1 MEPFSAEFAFA
12 LPSVRQAMRV
22 CERVRAHLDAATD
35 SVAKSD
41 DSPVTLADLA
51 CQAVIA
57 HQLRQAFPSDPLV
70 GEEDTDV
77 FNGPDGQDLLA
88 RVTELVQTE
97 IPSLGTAEVL
107 AAIGSGR
114 AEGGPK
120 GRFWTLDPIDG
131 TKGFLRGD
139 QYAVALAL
147 IEEGVVWFGL
157 LGCPNLPAA
166 DGQSRGCLFA
176 AARGQG
182 ARVWEGGEDVPRAI
196 RVARTGVEDVATLR
210 MAESFESGHSSHS
223 HAEQIA
229 TRLGLTQP
237 PLRLDSQAKYGL
249 VARGDAGIYMRLP
262 TKPGYQEKI
271 WDHAA
276 GMIVVE
282 EAGGTV
288 TDVAGAP
295 LDFGQGRTLKN
306 NRGVIATNGAV
317 QGRVLDAVRA
327 VLG

>member
-1 MEPFSAEFAFA
+1 MQPFSAEFAFA
-12 LPSVRQAMRV
+12 LPAVRQAMRV
-22 CERVRAHLDAATD
+22 CEHVRARLDAATD
-35 SVAKSD
+35 AVAKSD

-57 HQLRQAFPSDPLV
+57 HLLRQVFPSDPLV

-77 FNGPDGQDLLA
+77 FDGPDGQTLLS

-97 IPSLGTAEVL
+97 LPSLGTAEVL

-147 IEEGVVWFGL
+147 IEQGVVSFGL
-157 LGCPNLPAA
+157 LGCPNLPTA
-166 DGQSRGCLFA
+166 DGRARGCLFA

-182 ARVWEGGEDVPRAI
+182 ARVWEGTEHVPRSI
-196 RVARTGVEDVATLR
+196 RVARTGVDDLTSLR

-223 HAEQIA
+223 HAERIA
-229 TRLGLTQP
+229 ARLGLTHP
-237 PLRLDSQAKYGL
+237 PLRMDSQAKYGL
-249 VARGDAGIYMRLP
+249 VARGEAGIYMRLP

-276 GMIVVE
+276 GVIVVE

-295 LDFGQGRTLKN
+295 LDFGRGRTLKN

-317 QGRVLDAVRA
+317 QGAVLEAVRA